1 LSDRFGRPIRY
12 ANQVP
17 QQLETLIVRLKSEK
31 PHWGARKISELLVRR
46 LDGDIRMRGA
56 AGIP

>member
-1 LSDRFGRPIRY
+1 LSDRSRRPIRY
-12 ANQVP
+12 ANQLP

-31 PHWGARKISELLVRR
+31 PHWGARKIGELLVRR